1 MGCPPHLLGRTLA
14 TELPSVSCTN
24 AGLCSQPPRYGFK
37 AELFRMGRGEEGRGS
52 GGVVI
57 LIYVKLPQDSQDRG
71 PLRHRLFLILGHEL
85 PMRLQVTVVQLPL
98 HQPWPGLLPLPW
110 CVFLLGLSSALC
122 WIDGVLALQ
131 SGLSAIPST

>member
-1 MGCPPHLLGRTLA
+1 MALRLNCSEWEEERREEEAGCHHP
-14 TELPSVSCTN
+14 N
-24 AGLCSQPPRYGFK
+24 LC
-37 AELFRMGRGEEGRGS
+37 
-52 GGVVI
+52 
-57 LIYVKLPQDSQDRG
+57 
-71 PLRHRLFLILGHEL
+71 
-85 PMRLQVTVVQLPL
+85 QVTPRLPGTPEPFEGTQAVPDFQDMSAHEAPRSLWRLAAAL